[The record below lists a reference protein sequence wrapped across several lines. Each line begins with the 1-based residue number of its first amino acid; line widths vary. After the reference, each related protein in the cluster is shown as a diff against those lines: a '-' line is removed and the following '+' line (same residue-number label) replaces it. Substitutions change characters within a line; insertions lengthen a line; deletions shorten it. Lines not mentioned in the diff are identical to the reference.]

1 MCDRRSPSL
10 TISRFARAFAVHNP
24 ESVRVQVRKR
34 GEVLCGSPVDF
45 AEVEGGALLFKVL
58 TVCGPLWVHES
69 KTRVCSGVDGRCSCA
84 GEGACGGGDAAGSAP
99 SGTAAAAPLQVVPL
113 GNTGRT
119 STEGAQRV

>member
-1 MCDRRSPSL
+1 MDRATFPLSMH
-10 TISRFARAFAVHNP
+10 RFARAFAVYNP
-24 ESVRVQVRKR
+24 ESVRVQVQRR

-58 TVCGPLWVHES
+58 TVCGPVWVHES

-84 GEGACGGGDAAGSAP
+84 GEGACGGDDAGEPAPAGSA
-99 SGTAAAAPLQVVPL
+99 AAALLQVVPL

-119 STEGAQRV
+119 STKGVQRV

>member
-1 MCDRRSPSL
+1 MDRATFPL
-10 TISRFARAFAVHNP
+10 TMHRFSRAFAVYNP
-24 ESVRVQVRKR
+24 ESVRVQVQKR

-45 AEVEGGALLFKVL
+45 AEVEGGELLFKVL

-84 GEGACGGGDAAGSAP
+84 GEVACGGGDAAGSAP
-99 SGTAAAAPLQVVPL
+99 AGTEAATPLQVVPL

>member
-1 MCDRRSPSL
+1 MDRATFPL
-10 TISRFARAFAVHNP
+10 TMPRFARAFAVHNP

-58 TVCGPLWVHES
+58 TVCGPVWVHES
-69 KTRVCSGVDGRCSCA
+69 ATRVCSGVDGRCSCA
-84 GEGACGGGDAAGSAP
+84 GEGACGGGDAGEPAPAGSA
-99 SGTAAAAPLQVVPL
+99 AAALLQVVPL
-113 GNTGRT
+113 GNTGNT

>member
-1 MCDRRSPSL
+1 MDRATFPL
-10 TISRFARAFAVHNP
+10 TMPRFARAFAVHNP

-58 TVCGPLWVHES
+58 TVCGPVWAHES
-69 KTRVCSGVDGRCSCA
+69 ATRVCSGVDGRCSCA

-119 STEGAQRV
+119 SSEGAQRV